1 MILDRFRITD
11 RVAVVT
17 GAGRGIG
24 HGIARAFAE
33 AGADVVCAARTL
45 SDVERTAEELR
56 ALGRRALAVRCD
68 VTEEADLQALVA
80 ATIEGLGRI
89 DIVVNNAGGWPPSS
103 VKHTTQM
110 SFEEAFRF
118 NVVSGFTLARFALP
132 HMLERAGGV
141 VLNISSALSH
151 LVDKPFVVYGT
162 CKAAL
167 NHMTRLMAYEL
178 APKIRVNALAVGAV
192 ETAPLAAFLASAD
205 LKQKMESLTPLGR
218 IGTPEDVAAA
228 ALYLCS
234 PAGEWVT
241 GKVFEV
247 DGGTIASNW
256 PLDMAAL
263 GI

>member
-1 MILDRFRITD
+1 LILDRFRLAD

-56 ALGRRALAVRCD
+56 SLGRRALAVRCD

-80 ATIEGLGRI
+80 ATIQGLGRI

-103 VKHTTQM
+103 VKNTTQT
-110 SFEEAFRF
+110 SFEEAFKF
-118 NVVSGFTLARFALP
+118 NVVSGFTLVRLALP
-132 HMLERAGGV
+132 HMLERGGGV
-141 VLNISSALSH
+141 VLSISSALSH

-178 APKIRVNALAVGAV
+178 APKVRVNALAVGAV
-192 ETAPLAAFLASAD
+192 ETAPLAAFLASPD

>member
-1 MILDRFRITD
+1 LILDRFRLAD

-56 ALGRRALAVRCD
+56 GLGRRALAVRCD

-80 ATIEGLGRI
+80 TTIQGLGRI

-103 VKHTTQM
+103 VKNTTQM
-110 SFEEAFRF
+110 SFEDAFRF
-118 NVVSGFTLARFALP
+118 NVVSGFTLTRLALP
-132 HMLERAGGV
+132 HMLERGGGV
-141 VLNISSALSH
+141 VLSISSALSH

-178 APKIRVNALAVGAV
+178 APKVRVNALAVGAV
-192 ETAPLAAFLASAD
+192 ETAPLAAFLASAE

-218 IGTPEDVAAA
+218 IGTPEDIAAA

-256 PLDMAAL
+256 PLDMTAF